1 MPFPDDDEP
10 MSGPW
15 EGRVRY
21 LESGEAVTP
30 GRLIVPND
38 AVDPAR
44 EMLSGLADFQPV
56 DDESKRIGAKQHT
69 LLLADDDT
77 DLDTAI
83 GMLNTAQIPG
93 QPSHVL
99 FATNHGQWADEGVSV
114 QYGLECDGNAHPAGS
129 QPGHAIASP
138 VYANPVYANPVY
150 ANRYRST
157 GERESTAR
165 PSAHAM
171 PTWRDV
177 VVHNPERT
185 VNVVILDTGMADA
198 TYQPPLFQGM
208 AGATVGADAPDENSD
223 QELDPAAGH
232 GTFIAGL
239 IRRLA
244 PTASLKSVR
253 VLSTFG
259 DGDESLIAYQ
269 IDQLADGEDRVDLLN
284 LSFGGYSAST
294 MEPLT
299 AAINNLLHA
308 KKGSVV
314 VASAG
319 NDATCRPMW
328 PASLGQDLDDV
339 IAVGALDA
347 DGNPT
352 EFTNFGPW
360 VRAWSHGPDVV
371 SAFFTSAPGT
381 TIADWATWS
390 GTSFAAPIVTGMIA
404 RTMLE
409 QDIDA
414 HAAWAALEAGA
425 APTIG
430 YLGARIELPPQV

>member
-15 EGRVRY
+15 GNRVRY

-44 EMLSGLADFQPV
+44 ETLSGLADFQPV
-56 DDESKRIGAKQHT
+56 VDETKRFGARQHT
-69 LLLADDDT
+69 LLVADENA
-77 DLDTAI
+77 DLDSAI
-83 GMLNTAQIPG
+83 GMLNAANITG

-99 FATNHGQWADEGVSV
+99 FAANSGPWANEAAVSV
-114 QYGLECDGNAHPAGS
+114 QYGLECDGTVHPAGS
-129 QPGHAIASP
+129 NSGHAIASP

-165 PSAHAM
+165 PSAEAM

-177 VVHNPERT
+177 VVHDPELT

-198 TYQPPLFQGM
+198 SLQPAMFQGM
-208 AGATVGADAPDENSD
+208 AGATVGADEADHD
-223 QELDPAAGH
+223 GDHELDPAAGH

-269 IDQLADGEDRVDLLN
+269 IDQLADGEDGVDLLN
-284 LSFGGYSAST
+284 LSFGGYSAGA
-294 MEPLT
+294 MVPLT
-299 AAINNLLHA
+299 AAIENLQQA
-308 KKGSVV
+308 KGTVV

-328 PASLGQDLDDV
+328 PAVLDEV

-347 DGNPT
+347 EGNPAA
-352 EFTNFGPW
+352 FTNFGPW
-360 VRAWSHGPDVV
+360 VRACTHGADVV
-371 SAFFTSAPGT
+371 SAFFTSSPVT
-381 TIADWATWS
+381 TIADWAMWS

-409 QDIDA
+409 QGIDA
-414 HAAWAALEAGA
+414 HDAWAALKVDA
-425 APTIG
+425 AVTINL
-430 YLGARIELPPQV
+430 LGARINLPPQV